1 MKSGKSLDETD
12 RRLLKELVRDCKRS
26 YRTLAKDLG
35 MSPAAIIERIRRL
48 EEGGHILGYGA
59 RLDYLKLGV
68 EFMAVVEISMNGK
81 DILAVDR
88 RIAKLPH
95 VAAVWDTT
103 GEFDAIAILMCK
115 SRGELS
121 ETVKKIL
128 AMDEVEKTNTNIVLN
143 IVKRLTEFD
152 AV

>member
-12 RRLLKELVRDCKRS
+12 RKLLKELVRDCKRS

-48 EEGGHILGYGA
+48 EGGGHILGYGA

-81 DILAVDR
+81 DILAVER
-88 RIAKLPH
+88 RIARLPY

-121 ETVKKIL
+121 DTVKSIL
-128 AMDEVEKTNTNIVLN
+128 AMNEVEKTNTNIVLN
-143 IVKRLTEFD
+143 VVKRLTEFD

>member
-1 MKSGKSLDETD
+1 MKSGKELDSMD
-12 RRLLKELVRDCKRS
+12 KKLLQELVRDCRRS

-35 MSPAAIIERIRRL
+35 MSPAAIIERVRKL
-48 EEGGHILGYGA
+48 EEEGYILGYGS

-68 EFMAVVEISMNGK
+68 EFMAIVEISMNGK
-81 DILAVDR
+81 DILAVER

-103 GEFDAIAILMCK
+103 GEYDALAILMCK
-115 SRGELS
+115 SRVQLS
-121 ETVKKIL
+121 DTVKKIM